1 MTPWVHNYAPVMDS
15 IVISAIFAAMPA
27 LFLLWALTIKRMKGY
42 LAGLGT
48 LAVAFLVATL
58 VYGMPLTT
66 AASATVLGFANGL
79 FPIGY
84 IILTSLLLYNLI
96 VASGQFE
103 VIKESISYI
112 SSDRRMQALLIAFAF
127 SAFLEGAAGQGAPV
141 AIAAAILI
149 GLGFPPM
156 MAAVVCLVANVPPVP
171 FGPVG
176 VPTITMAN
184 VTGIDEMTLTRA
196 VAANCAFISIIIPF
210 AAIWVMS
217 GLKKTLAVLPAI
229 LVTGVSYGVVS
240 YIIAA
245 NLGPTLPSVITPLV
259 TMGSIVVFLKVWQ
272 PSEVWNFSGGGALL
286 DGATIPES
294 TPSSGNKY
302 TGSQIFKAWSGFL
315 LVTVMMTIWGQPV
328 FKKWLAGTGW
338 FVNIPSWPGLDG
350 LVHRAAPFVGSNPV
364 YGASFKWDLFGYAGT
379 AMLLATLITVIILKI
394 SPKKTGEVFVSTV
407 KQLKFSIITVV
418 SVIGLAYLCNYSG
431 ISYTLGLAFS
441 ETGKLFPAFSP
452 FLGWLGVFMTGS
464 VTSSSALF
472 GKLQQVTAETLG
484 LNPVLTITGNIVGGI
499 MGKLISPQSI
509 AIACAATGLV
519 GRETDIFRAVLKY
532 SVILLCIVIVMIL
545 FQAYV
550 MPGIVPVLPVAP

>member
-1 MTPWVHNYAPVMDS
+1 MTPWIHNYAPVMDS
-15 IVISAIFAAMPA
+15 IVLSAVFAAMPVF
-27 LFLLWALTIKRMKGY
+27 FLLWALAVKRMKGY
-42 LAGLGT
+42 KAGLGT
-48 LAVAFLVATL
+48 LGVALLVAVL
-58 VYGMPLTT
+58 VYGMPVTT
-66 AASATVLGFANGL
+66 ALSATALGIVNGL

-84 IILTSLLLYNLI
+84 IIFTSLFLYNLI

-103 VIKESISYI
+103 VIKESIAYI
-112 SSDRRMQALLIAFAF
+112 SGDRRMQALLIAFAF

-156 MAAVVCLVANVPPVP
+156 MAAIVCLVANVPPVP

-184 VTGIDEMTLTRA
+184 VTGIDELTLTRA
-196 VAANCAFISIIIPF
+196 VAANCAFVSIIIPF

-217 GLKKTLAVLPAI
+217 GLRKTLAVLPAI
-229 LVTGVSYGVVS
+229 LVTGISYGAVSYL
-240 YIIAA
+240 IAY

-259 TMGSIVVFLKVWQ
+259 TMGSIIVFLKLWQ
-272 PSEVWNFSGGGALL
+272 PKEVWNFTDAGNGVTDAPASGASGQRH
-286 DGATIPES
+286 
-294 TPSSGNKY
+294 SSG
-302 TGSQIFKAWSGFL
+302 QIFKAWSGFL
-315 LVTVMMTIWGQPV
+315 LVTIMMTIWGQPA

-338 FVNIPSWPGLDG
+338 YFSIPSWPGLDG
-350 LVHRAAPFVGSNPV
+350 LVYRTAPIVSENTV
-364 YGASFKWDLFGYAGT
+364 YAASFKFDIFGYAGT
-379 AMLLATLITVIILKI
+379 AMLLATLITVLILKI
-394 SPKKTGEVFVSTV
+394 SPKDTGTVFVKTF
-407 KQLKFSIITVV
+407 KQLGYSILTVV

-441 ETGKLFPAFSP
+441 KTGALFPIFSP
-452 FLGWLGVFMTGS
+452 VLGWLGVFLTGS

-472 GKLQQVTAETLG
+472 GKLQQVTAEALG
-484 LNPVLTITGNIVGGI
+484 LNPVLTIAGNIIGGI

-532 SVILLCIVIVMIL
+532 SVILLCIVILMIL

-550 MPGIVPVLPVAP
+550 MPGIVPVLPTVPQP

>member
-15 IVISAIFAAMPA
+15 IVISAIFAALPV

-48 LAVAFLVATL
+48 LGVAFLVATI
-58 VYGMPLTT
+58 VYGMPVTT
-66 AASATVLGFANGL
+66 AASATALGFANGL

-84 IILTSLLLYNLI
+84 IIVTSLFLYNII

-103 VIKESISYI
+103 VIKESIAYI

-156 MAAVVCLVANVPPVP
+156 MAAVICLVANVPPVP

-196 VAANCAFISIIIPF
+196 VAANCAFVSIIIPF
-210 AAIWVMS
+210 ATVWVMS
-217 GLKKTLAVLPAI
+217 GFKKTLSVLPAI
-229 LVTGVSYGVVS
+229 LVTGITYGLVSYV
-240 YIIAA
+240 IAA

-259 TMGSIVVFLKVWQ
+259 TMGSIIVFLKVWQ
-272 PSEVWNFSGGGALL
+272 PKEVWNFTAGGNLMDGMIPSTETKISG
-286 DGATIPES
+286 TR
-294 TPSSGNKY
+294 Y
-302 TGSQIFKAWSGFL
+302 TGGQIFKAWSGFF
-315 LVTVMMTIWGQPV
+315 LVTVMMTIWGQPA
-328 FKKWLAGTGW
+328 FKKWLASTGW
-338 FVNIPSWPGLDG
+338 FINIPSWPGLDG
-350 LVHRAAPFVGSNPV
+350 LVHRAAPFVGANPV
-364 YGASFKWDLFGYAGT
+364 YGASFKWDIFGYAGT

-394 SPKKTGEVFVSTV
+394 SPQKTVEVFASTL

-472 GKLQQVTAETLG
+472 GKLQQVTAQTIG
-484 LNPVLTITGNIVGGI
+484 LNPVLTIAGNIIGGI

-532 SVILLCIVIVMIL
+532 SVILLGIVILMIL

-550 MPGIVPVLPVAP
+550 MPGIVPVLPVTP